1 MIPTRPIMF
10 EAGLG
15 QTYEIGVQND
25 KQHKHDFPHRGRMT
39 GISTVLSKVRA
50 NTVNLSEPSHEVK
63 PLGDPN
69 CPQCGGVGYVRFEVP
84 VGHEKFGKLESCV
97 CRAKDV
103 AASARSRLF
112 AMSNLERLGNLNFEN
127 FNASGNEKARFMTPQ
142 ERNSLHQAFE
152 VCKEFDTGWL
162 LLEGGYGCGKTHL
175 AAAIANKAVGRG
187 VPTLFITVPDLLD
200 SLRFA
205 FNDPETTFEQ
215 RLNEIRTADLLVL
228 DDFGTQNATAWSQEK
243 IFQIMNYRYI
253 NKLPTV
259 VTTNLMLDAFEGRVR
274 SRLQDEELVRHLKI
288 SAPDYRRPEETSNP
302 GISMLT
308 LPEMKKMTFGNFQTR
323 EEEAG
328 RESLSTTIT
337 ERQDKFGGVH
347 KDKTVTRVK
356 VSTDDIQTLRE
367 AFASAVRFSE
377 EPHGWLVFLG
387 GSFCGKTHLA
397 AAIGNYRIALGGQA
411 LLVEVSA
418 LFDYLRQSF
427 HPNSD
432 VSFDR
437 RFQEIRAAPLLLL
450 DNLKESGAS
459 SAWTEDRLHGLL
471 NYRYNMYQPTVLTST
486 LDADAFALSYP
497 SLWNRLS
504 DSSRC
509 QVISINMP
517 SYRRVSMQSRKRE
530 TV

>member
-1 MIPTRPIMF
+1 MKADI
-10 EAGLG
+10 
-15 QTYEIGVQND
+15 
-25 KQHKHDFPHRGRMT
+25 H
-39 GISTVLSKVRA
+39 TVLSKIQVSTDRQA
-50 NTVNLSEPSHEVK
+50 EPSHEVK
-63 PLGDPN
+63 PLGNPN
-69 CPQCGGVGYVRFEVP
+69 CLECGGVGYIRFEVP
-84 VGHEKFGKLESCV
+84 VGHEKFGKLESCI

-112 AMSNLERLGNLNFEN
+112 AMSNLERLGNLTFEN
-127 FNASGNEKARFMTPQ
+127 FNASGNQKAKFMTLQ
-142 ERNSLHQAFE
+142 ERDSLHQAFE
-152 VCKEFDTGWL
+152 VCEEFSRTLEGWL

-175 AAAIANKAVGRG
+175 AAAVANHAVGRG

-259 VTTNLMLDAFEGRVR
+259 ITTNLMLDAFEGRVR
-274 SRLQDEELVRHLKI
+274 SRLQDAELVKHLKI

-328 RESLSTTIT
+328 RESLTTSIT
-337 ERQDKFGGVH
+337 ERQDKFGSVH

-356 VSTDDIQTLRE
+356 ISTEDIQTLRE
-367 AFASAVRFSE
+367 AFAAAVRFSE

-397 AAIGNYRIALGGQA
+397 AAIGNHRIALGGQA

-427 HPNSD
+427 QANSD

-450 DNLKESGAS
+450 DDLKESSAG
-459 SAWTEDRLHGLL
+459 SAWAEDRLHGLL
-471 NYRYNMYQPTVLTST
+471 NYRYNMHLPTVLTSA

-497 SLWNRLS
+497 SLWNKLS
-504 DSSRC
+504 DPSRC
-509 QVISINMP
+509 QVISINMAP
-517 SYRRVSMQSRKRE
+517 YRRTQRKS
-530 TV
+530 